1 MCAWLR
7 GSTRE
12 NLLRGEV
19 CDPAQRPEPQR
30 ERGRRCVAAGVL
42 RCTLR
47 AGDLAQAR
55 HAGTGRRRNAYCVPR
70 NAPASTTHAVHD
82 ETCSDEFS
90 KRFRNVTMFP
100 ASAVWWTVA
109 GAMAWVAIAP
119 EEQRMRLALALAR
132 AATRKLRSR
141 SPRSAPSLPS
151 SPKAR
156 LGLSPRERATLHA
169 FAPMSPRIKGC
180 PAEEVCAHA
189 YEPSGPSSA
198 LSHSSSLTAT
208 DASLCFS
215 MLPRRSASK
224 TACST

>member
-1 MCAWLR
+1 MCAC
-7 GSTRE
+7 
-12 NLLRGEV
+12 V
-19 CDPAQRPEPQR
+19 AVR
-30 ERGRRCVAAGVL
+30 ERSSFVERCVIQRRGQSHREGAADDAAAGVL

-109 GAMAWVAIAP
+109 GAMDWVAIAP

>member
-1 MCAWLR
+1 MLTVSHVTR
-7 GSTRE
+7 LPRSTT
-12 NLLRGEV
+12 
-19 CDPAQRPEPQR
+19 
-30 ERGRRCVAAGVL
+30 RRRYTTRLVL
-42 RCTLR
+42 MNFH
-47 AGDLAQAR
+47 QNKS
-55 HAGTGRRRNAYCVPR
+55 RRNAFATSLV
-70 NAPASTTHAVHD
+70 
-82 ETCSDEFS
+82 
-90 KRFRNVTMFP
+90 FP
-100 ASAVWWTVA
+100 ASAAWWTVA
-109 GAMAWVAIAP
+109 GAMDWVAIAP
-119 EEQRMRLALALAR
+119 EDQRMRLALALAR
-132 AATRKLRSR
+132 AATHKLRSR
-141 SPRSAPSLPS
+141 SPRSAPRSPRSAPSSPS

>member
-1 MCAWLR
+1 VIQRR
-7 GSTRE
+7 GQRHRE
-12 NLLRGEV
+12 GAA
-19 CDPAQRPEPQR
+19 DDA
-30 ERGRRCVAAGVL
+30 AAGVL

-70 NAPASTTHAVHD
+70 NAPAASTTRRRYTTRLVLMHAFAQNASLPKDLVR
-82 ETCSDEFS
+82 CSS
-90 KRFRNVTMFP
+90 VGCL
-100 ASAVWWTVA
+100 VA
-109 GAMAWVAIAP
+109 DGRGRHMDWVAIAP

-141 SPRSAPSLPS
+141 SPRSAPSSPRSAPSSPS

>member
-1 MCAWLR
+1 MRAR
-7 GSTRE
+7 G
-12 NLLRGEV
+12 
-19 CDPAQRPEPQR
+19 
-30 ERGRRCVAAGVL
+30 AGVML
-42 RCTLR
+42 TVCHVTRLPRST
-47 AGDLAQAR
+47 
-55 HAGTGRRRNAYCVPR
+55 TRRRY
-70 NAPASTTHAVHD
+70 TTRFVLP
-82 ETCSDEFS
+82 S
-90 KRFRNVTMFP
+90 KRFRNVVTKRHKDLVRC
-100 ASAVWWTVA
+100 SSVGCLVA
-109 GAMAWVAIAP
+109 DGRGRHMDWVAIAP
-119 EEQRMRLALALAR
+119 EAQRMRLALALAR

-141 SPRSAPSLPS
+141 SPRSAPSSPRSAPSSPS

>member
-1 MCAWLR
+1 VTPL
-7 GSTRE
+7 
-12 NLLRGEV
+12 
-19 CDPAQRPEPQR
+19 
-30 ERGRRCVAAGVL
+30 
-42 RCTLR
+42 
-47 AGDLAQAR
+47 
-55 HAGTGRRRNAYCVPR
+55 
-70 NAPASTTHAVHD
+70 HD
-82 ETCSDEFS
+82 ETCFHDLWFKTRSDQ
-90 KRFRNVTMFP
+90 KTWCAVP
-100 ASAVWWTVA
+100 ASAVVDGRGRHGRAAVWSRT
-109 GAMAWVAIAP
+109 GFRGRHMDWVAIAP

-132 AATRKLRSR
+132 AATHKLRSRSPRSAPR